1 MNDIKIK
8 PEVIRCL
15 KETPNSAYDHLLI
28 EFIYQNNSLENT
40 GFSFGEVVQIVGEH
54 HLSGVHDIFQTHLV
68 LNMKDAL
75 EYMIE
80 TLDHPLNGD
89 MLLTMHNILMD
100 KTWED
105 QSGYK
110 GCWKQLPNC
119 IMGSDV
125 IFSAPEDVETD
136 LVELQRRW
144 NDSDKTVDDIIA
156 YHVEFERIHPFQ
168 GGNGIIGRLLMIKQ
182 CIENDVDLI
191 LIDEN
196 HRFDYMQ
203 GLYAAQM
210 NGDFSQIKTLMLE
223 CQEMVDLMLPALKE
237 TMESTQWN
245 QILLYE

>member
-1 MNDIKIK
+1 
-8 PEVIRCL
+8 
-15 KETPNSAYDHLLI
+15 
-28 EFIYQNNSLENT
+28 
-40 GFSFGEVVQIVGEH
+40 
-54 HLSGVHDIFQTHLV
+54 
-68 LNMKDAL
+68 MKDAL

-80 TLDHPLNGD
+80 TLDQPLNGD
-89 MLLTMHNILMD
+89 MLLTMHSILMD

-105 QSGYK
+105 QIGYK

-125 IFSAPEDVETD
+125 IFSAPEDVEDD
-136 LVELQRRW
+136 LVELQKRW
-144 NDSDKTVDDIIA
+144 NSSDKTMDDIIA

-182 CIENDVDLI
+182 CVENDVDLI